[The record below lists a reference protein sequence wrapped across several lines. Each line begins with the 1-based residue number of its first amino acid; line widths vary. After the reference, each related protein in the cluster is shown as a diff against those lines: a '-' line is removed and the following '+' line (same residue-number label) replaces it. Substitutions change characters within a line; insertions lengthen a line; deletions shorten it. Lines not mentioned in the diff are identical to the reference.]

1 MIIDSASAYP
11 DVITLFCL
19 CWHVEGWNIVIIEMH
34 YHPSLNWDQ
43 AQAGLCKWTPI
54 WESVYPGHKASG
66 AKKSWLGRSH
76 SEPRVS
82 GSSSGEHVLVPM
94 LELLC
99 IFAPDSL
106 HHPFGNR
113 QGNWRICQH
122 RQHRDKKVLINFSW
136 RKPFFS
142 LIIVRHNS
150 VWWSLFKN
158 NHNCNQSS
166 NDLSQCISL
175 FFYPIRLAGYN
186 HLAHIH
192 SDTEREGDT
201 QSLAAY
207 FWINHFCSVFGTVAI
222 NLHGLLS
229 QKVFVISGAAYK
241 RTLNTYF

>member
-54 WESVYPGHKASG
+54 WESVCPGHKASG

-76 SEPRVS
+76 LEPRVS

-113 QGNWRICQH
+113 RGNWRIC
-122 RQHRDKKVLINFSW
+122 QHRDKKVLINFSW
-136 RKPFFS
+136 RKPFFLS
-142 LIIVRHNS
+142 HYCFII
-150 VWWSLFKN
+150 
-158 NHNCNQSS
+158 
-166 NDLSQCISL
+166 I
-175 FFYPIRLAGYN
+175 
-186 HLAHIH
+186 
-192 SDTEREGDT
+192 
-201 QSLAAY
+201 
-207 FWINHFCSVFGTVAI
+207 
-222 NLHGLLS
+222 
-229 QKVFVISGAAYK
+229 FVINQVTTSASASPCSFI
-241 RTLNTYF
+241 TSDWLVTIIWHTYIQTQRGRVTPSH